1 MNLTQRHSLSQ
12 EDAINR
18 IKSLSEQLYQANKK
32 DINSFN
38 QQWKANK
45 ADVLITIMRMKFKG
59 QVEITSHD
67 VCVKIALPFAALLFK
82 KKIENEIKNHLKN
95 TLS

>member
-1 MNLTQRHSLSQ
+1 MNLTQRHSLSK

-18 IKSLSEQLYQANKK
+18 VKSLSEQLYQANKK

-45 ADVLITIMRMKFKG
+45 ADVLITIMRMQFKG
-59 QVEITSHD
+59 QVEVTSHD
-67 VCVKIALPFAALLFK
+67 VCVKITLPFAALLFK
-82 KKIENEIKNHLKN
+82 KKIEIEIIKHLKN
-95 TLS
+95 SLS